1 VEGRGGKG
9 GGPQSVVSRQS
20 SVREVRE
27 LQARCGAV
35 RSERRSAGGLHRKGA
50 TPARGVGPVWGAAS
64 NETCRQEPSNCCLA
78 SGSLGRFGALTGLS
92 LPGAPRAR
100 CGSWAVAQAP
110 LRCSAL
116 RCAAVRRQKTAR
128 RAKWSGAEQGASS
141 NKQQATS
148 SKQQAAARSSSKEQG
163 ASPLASSHRWLL
175 ASALV
180 AKSPEG
186 QIGCVATR
194 MCRPACRNRARS
206 PPCAAC
212 SLQNTPIEQRS
223 LRRRCWGAAH
233 CPEKQRCSS
242 GAGGGA
248 TGRDGTY
255 MYWYCT
261 GTTRITARSRCWTL
275 ECRL

>member
-1 VEGRGGKG
+1 MWKGGGGKG
-9 GGPQSVVSRQS
+9 GGHSQS
-20 SVREVRE
+20 SVEVRE

-35 RSERRSAGGLHRKGA
+35 RSVRRSAGGLHRKGA

-110 LRCSAL
+110 LRCAVL
-116 RCAAVRRQKTAR
+116 RCCP
-128 RAKWSGAEQGASS
+128 SS
-141 NKQQATS
+141 EDRTESEVERSRTRSKQQPAATS
-148 SKQQAAARSSSKEQG
+148 SNQQHAAARSKDQG

-206 PPCAAC
+206 PPVRPAAC
-212 SLQNTPIEQRS
+212 R
-223 LRRRCWGAAH
+223 
-233 CPEKQRCSS
+233 
-242 GAGGGA
+242 
-248 TGRDGTY
+248 
-255 MYWYCT
+255 
-261 GTTRITARSRCWTL
+261 TRQ
-275 ECRL
+275 